1 MKKISSTCLVMIAFI
16 SIANAQTIVN
26 GELKSLLEKSLTYF
40 PKVKEVEQSVQL
52 AENKLKLTEL
62 NKYPDVTLDASYAYV
77 KPKIEV
83 AFGENTFQFAP
94 VHNVSGAINGTY
106 ILADFGRLKANIEK
120 SKLELQSAHHVAAQ
134 LNSSLFSQI
143 SQLYF
148 QIVYAQKAIQIQDQV
163 IALLNE
169 NKKVIDAQLSN
180 GNAIQLDA
188 LTMQSKID
196 NEINRKIDLET
207 NLKKLLNLLKY
218 ATGVDNVKEGN
229 LVLSVKEYTLDEA
242 LTNAL
247 AHNPTLAIARDKQS
261 MAKTDVAI
269 SKLTD
274 KPVIAAKASVGSRN
288 GYLPTINDPRF
299 NYNAGVGMS
308 IPLFNGGKNKQ
319 FVKLQEK
326 GLELS
331 ETSIESLVHDTE
343 KDLQAA
349 LIEINSSK
357 NRIKNAGTQIQQA
370 ALAQQLSVSKLKN
383 GTTTPLEVTSTNAD
397 YQKALLNQLQFQ
409 YQLCNAQI
417 ELLRLMGEKL
427 VD

>member
-1 MKKISSTCLVMIAFI
+1 
-16 SIANAQTIVN
+16 
-26 GELKSLLEKSLTYF
+26 LLEKSLTYF

-62 NKYPDVTLDASYAYV
+62 NKYPDFTIDASYAYV

-94 VHNVSGAINGTY
+94 VHNISGAINGTY

-134 LNSSLFSQI
+134 LKNSLFAQV

-148 QIVYAQKAIQIQDQV
+148 QIAYAQKAIQIQDQV
-163 IALLNE
+163 ITLLNE
-169 NKKVIDAQLSN
+169 NKKVVDAQLAN

-218 ATGVDNVKEGN
+218 ATGVDTIKEGQ
-229 LVLSVKEYTLDEA
+229 LVLTVKEYTLDEA
-242 LTNAL
+242 LSYAL
-247 AHNPTLAIARDKQS
+247 AHNPSLAIARDKQS
-261 MAKTDVAI
+261 IAKSDVTI
-269 SKLTD
+269 SQLAD
-274 KPVIAAKASVGSRN
+274 KPVIGARAAVGSRN
-288 GYLPTINDPRF
+288 GYLPAINEPRF
-299 NYNAGVGMS
+299 NYNAGVGLS

-319 FVKLQEK
+319 LVKLQEK

-331 ETSIESLVHDTE
+331 ETNIVSLVHDTE

-349 LIEINSSK
+349 LIDINSSK
-357 NRIKNAGTQIQQA
+357 SRIKNAATQIQQA
-370 ALAQQLSVSKLKN
+370 LLAQQLSASKLKN
-383 GTTTPLEVTSTNAD
+383 GTTTPLEITSTNAD

-417 ELLRLMGEKL
+417 ELLRVMGAEL

>member
-1 MKKISSTCLVMIAFI
+1 M
-16 SIANAQTIVN
+16 
-26 GELKSLLEKSLTYF
+26 LEKSLTYF

-62 NKYPDVTLDASYAYV
+62 NKYPDFTIDASYAYV

-94 VHNVSGAINGTY
+94 VHNISGAINGTY

-134 LNSSLFSQI
+134 LKNSLFAQV

-148 QIVYAQKAIQIQDQV
+148 QIAYAQKAIQIQDQV
-163 IALLNE
+163 ITLLNE
-169 NKKVIDAQLSN
+169 NKKVVDAQLAN

-218 ATGVDNVKEGN
+218 ATGVDTIKEGQ
-229 LVLSVKEYTLDEA
+229 LVLTVKEYTLDEA
-242 LTNAL
+242 LSYAL
-247 AHNPTLAIARDKQS
+247 AHNPSLAIARDKQS
-261 MAKTDVAI
+261 IAKSDVTI
-269 SKLTD
+269 SQLAD
-274 KPVIAAKASVGSRN
+274 KPVIGARAAVGSRN
-288 GYLPTINDPRF
+288 GYLPAINEPRF
-299 NYNAGVGMS
+299 NYNAGVGLS

-319 FVKLQEK
+319 LVKLQEK

-331 ETSIESLVHDTE
+331 ETNIVSLVHDTE

-349 LIEINSSK
+349 LIDINSSK
-357 NRIKNAGTQIQQA
+357 SRIKNAATQIQQA
-370 ALAQQLSVSKLKN
+370 LLAQQLSASKLKN
-383 GTTTPLEVTSTNAD
+383 GTTTPLEITSTNAD

-417 ELLRLMGEKL
+417 ELLRVMGAEL